1 MIPYFKV
8 FPRLREL
15 WERNGGKPVR
25 VLRRGQ
31 QIEVLSG
38 KFKGVWTIFTISDNA
53 TYGIL
58 FDICMSDKVK
68 QRESGVSD
76 SKSNVKLKSLLRAGL
91 KILKPPLTGFA
102 CPTTSSQ

>member
-1 MIPYFKV
+1 M
-8 FPRLREL
+8 
-15 WERNGGKPVR
+15 R

-38 KFKGVWTIFTISDNA
+38 KFKGMWTIVSIKDNQTSIA
-53 TYGIL
+53 LDLNHI
-58 FDICMSDKVK
+58 DKVK
-68 QRESGVSD
+68 IENRTED
-76 SKSNVKLKSLLRAGL
+76 SKINVRLKSLLRAGL